1 MEDNSN
7 HIAMLAKHERAV
19 GAHDKRLDSHS
30 EQIDEMQKL
39 LVKLT
44 QIEEQ
49 NQARINS
56 VDARVAALE
65 ARPARRWDSL
75 ATAALTAL
83 VGGLAG
89 YLMAGAG
96 LA

>member
-1 MEDNSN
+1 MEDDSA
-7 HIAMLAKHERAV
+7 IR
-19 GAHDKRLDSHS
+19 RLD
-30 EQIDEMQKL
+30 EMGRL
-39 LVKLT
+39 MVKLT
-44 QIEEQ
+44 DIEEQ
-49 NQARINS
+49 NQRRIDS
-56 VDARVAALE
+56 VDARLAALE
-65 ARPARRWDSL
+65 GRPARRWDSL